1 MKSRGLVVAL
11 ALLLAIGATAA
22 VFLYVNGVREDASTT
37 GTLTTVIVSTQ
48 DVQANADL
56 DPLLAED
63 GVFAREGRARVHPRG
78 RRRHGHRPAPG
89 PHHHVPII
97 ANEQIPLSRLDTGDS
112 TLANLDISPGHV
124 ATTVRVDGPAG
135 VGGNLIAGSNVTVYA
150 TFDGVQS
157 LQLGEGAREAGDRN
171 APPGPPQASLPS
183 LTLTLIPT

>member
-63 GVFAREGRARVHPRG
+63 GVFVPKDVPESTLVDGAVTDIAQLQGRTTTF
-78 RRRHGHRPAPG
+78 
-89 PHHHVPII
+89 PII
-97 ANEQIPLSRLDTGDS
+97 ANEQIPLSRLD
-112 TLANLDISPGHV
+112 
-124 ATTVRVDGPAG
+124 
-135 VGGNLIAGSNVTVYA
+135 
-150 TFDGVQS
+150 
-157 LQLGEGAREAGDRN
+157 
-171 APPGPPQASLPS
+171 
-183 LTLTLIPT
+183 